1 MVPEIPVCLPEEREF
16 PRADGK
22 ITEFE
27 IKKEKKKKKK
37 VPKVFTIQGI

>member
-27 IKKEKKKKKK
+27 IKKEKKKKK